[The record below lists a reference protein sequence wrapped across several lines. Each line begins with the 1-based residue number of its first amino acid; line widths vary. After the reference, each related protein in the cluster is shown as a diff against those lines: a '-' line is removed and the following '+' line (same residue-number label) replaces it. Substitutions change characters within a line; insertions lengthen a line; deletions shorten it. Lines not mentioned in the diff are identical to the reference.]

1 MDNIQIYI
9 YSTRFDYKYLE
20 DYILSINQI
29 LKAKIMLDKQEMINV
44 MDRDDAIVICIQKL
58 PDLGFKIQN
67 LKKNIFVLNTEQ
79 LTRKHWLAKMIET
92 YKKGFNIIDYSKENI
107 DIMTKEGVK
116 NIIYFPY
123 IYKQDE
129 IYNLNKTGG
138 ICGIALQNTTRR
150 RLIMNIGMFNNI
162 KINNIIGWK
171 ENRDK
176 DLFKHRIILNIS
188 AGNDYNVFES
198 IRCYRCLFN
207 KMIVVSE
214 EKYKKELIDYADHMI
229 FANIKNIPK
238 ILKDVEANYEHYYKK
253 LGLDNVNYTLNNHC
267 IDRKLLIEMTN
278 LNK

>member
-1 MDNIQIYI
+1 MDNVQIYI

-116 NIIYFPY
+116 NIF
-123 IYKQDE
+123 
-129 IYNLNKTGG
+129 NVLN
-138 ICGIALQNTTRR
+138 
-150 RLIMNIGMFNNI
+150 
-162 KINNIIGWK
+162 
-171 ENRDK
+171 
-176 DLFKHRIILNIS
+176 
-188 AGNDYNVFES
+188 
-198 IRCYRCLFN
+198 
-207 KMIVVSE
+207 SE
-214 EKYKKELIDYADHMI
+214 
-229 FANIKNIPK
+229 
-238 ILKDVEANYEHYYKK
+238 
-253 LGLDNVNYTLNNHC
+253 
-267 IDRKLLIEMTN
+267 LLTAMTN
-278 LNK
+278 GG